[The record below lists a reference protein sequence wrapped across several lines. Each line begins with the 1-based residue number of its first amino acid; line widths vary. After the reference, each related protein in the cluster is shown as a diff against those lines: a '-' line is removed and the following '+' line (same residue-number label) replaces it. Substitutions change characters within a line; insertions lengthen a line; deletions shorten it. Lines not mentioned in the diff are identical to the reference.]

1 MPLKFSQ
8 KRMDEVPTPNASG
21 RINQDLVS
29 IKNEMAKLA
38 GDMVLEIETGSEK
51 AVRSTKVLITK
62 AAKELDTRIG
72 PWRFGRCAIVTQQ
85 DLLHGSMEMFEVL
98 AGRFFDA
105 IQIYRTPSA
114 ALAWLVP
121 TPNVRRILTTQ

>member
-1 MPLKFSQ
+1 MPLKFSH

-38 GDMVLEIETGSEK
+38 GDMVLEIETGSKK

-62 AAKELDTRIG
+62 AAKELDTR
-72 PWRFGRCAIVTQQ
+72 WRHWHV
-85 DLLHGSMEMFEVL
+85 GSKVFARPIDGL
-98 AGRFFDA
+98 NP
-105 IQIYRTPSA
+105 RT
-114 ALAWLVP
+114 
-121 TPNVRRILTTQ
+121 RRKAP

>member
-1 MPLKFSQ
+1 MPFKFSH
-8 KRMDEVPTPNASG
+8 KRIDEVPTPNSSG

-62 AAKELDTRIG
+62 AAKELDARWRHWHVGSKVFARPIDSLKARTR
-72 PWRFGRCAIVTQQ
+72 RK
-85 DLLHGSMEMFEVL
+85 S
-98 AGRFFDA
+98 
-105 IQIYRTPSA
+105 S
-114 ALAWLVP
+114 
-121 TPNVRRILTTQ
+121 